1 MFVFQATGPYQQQQM
16 MVQQQAVYRPVEPRL
31 TYIDFL
37 PDGPGYK
44 YPYVLYH
51 TYIQVW
57 LSVSY
62 HHLQSDINWE
72 ATMTQHTKS
81 LAIVQEILG

>member
-1 MFVFQATGPYQQQQM
+1 MFIFQATGPYQQHQM

-44 YPYVLYH
+44 YPYVLY
-51 TYIQVW
+51 
-57 LSVSY
+57 
-62 HHLQSDINWE
+62 
-72 ATMTQHTKS
+72 
-81 LAIVQEILG
+81 ILTPTECY

>member
-1 MFVFQATGPYQQQQM
+1 MFIFQAMGPYQQQQHLM

-44 YPYVLYH
+44 YPYVLY
-51 TYIQVW
+51 
-57 LSVSY
+57 
-62 HHLQSDINWE
+62 
-72 ATMTQHTKS
+72 
-81 LAIVQEILG
+81 ILTPTECY